1 MKLCFELKTI
11 PDLDLFK
18 YQALSEQGVDG
29 VLVKMESFLRQWQN
43 ISSIYKIQIT
53 LCINYDP
60 DKPNGENISVYMLF
74 SFEDER
80 LKSSILSMM
89 QASPISDF
97 YAFVICEEI
106 PDAISKRAYHHK
118 HIIKKCERKRDCV
131 KGEGRETIP
140 LFFVETWKGNESGRL
155 YDMLKSMSALNKTA
169 AYCVV
174 LRGTSAYSEVY
185 TSLEKPITFLR
196 NRTINRNS
204 GEIKLIKDNNPSQPR
219 DVAAEETLKVYEEFL
234 KSVSSNPC
242 YRANIYAL
250 ADDEVTANL
259 ILSTACGESVEEGN
273 WEIMRQSGGQY
284 YQIDDYE
291 QYNRTMPQSLKYWST
306 MFTLSEIAPFFRLPA
321 IYDGENI
328 KIKKETEPDAMA
340 GELYLGTNPQG
351 YDINIPVGLLK
362 KHAFVCGVPG
372 AGKTNTMLHI
382 CYTLWKKCRIPFLV
396 MEPAKK
402 EYRALAQ
409 TDIEEL
415 LVFSPSSGS
424 KLSLTINPFEFP
436 KGMSLSEHIQ
446 NLMDVFEGAFPLTPP
461 LPALLDRAI
470 EGVYEDYGWDTDD
483 INDGE
488 KTYPT
493 MRELYDRLSFELE
506 QTDYDGEVRG
516 NMKSALEMRIG
527 SLLRRDLGNVFDAR
541 YSTLSPESLLKYPII
556 IEMESL
562 GRGPSNFMTLMLC
575 TLIREV
581 LRVDPNA
588 DSEMSVRH
596 VIFIEEAHNLIA
608 QSTGE
613 TGGDDANPKIA
624 ATNYIVAMLAEVRAL
639 REGII
644 IADQLP
650 TAMAPEVIKNTNLK
664 IVHRLTSSDDRG
676 LIGST
681 MSASDMQVEALSTY
695 LPGNALITYEGL
707 LKPFRMQI
715 TAFELKDAPDTSDLL
730 TLMRTREKQVAFSRF
745 TTDVRLDKL
754 KEKWESELN
763 QMMVDYNKLVKDCSM
778 LRTATIRD
786 DIKELISIIIKDQLG
801 IDEYIKPMR
810 KILRKYQKTLK
821 TSLVEYDDEFIED
834 AHKTIEKIENNVR
847 LLVESCNDG

>member
-1 MKLCFELKTI
+1 MELCFELKKL

-18 YQALSEQGVDG
+18 YQALSEQGVEG

-43 ISSIYKIQIT
+43 ISAIYKIQIN
-53 LCINYDP
+53 LCISYDP
-60 DKPNGENISVYMLF
+60 ERPNGENISVHLLF
-74 SFEDER
+74 RYSDDK
-80 LKSSILSMM
+80 LTDNILLMM
-89 QASPISDF
+89 KASPVSDF
-97 YAFVICEEI
+97 YNFVVCNEVPYI
-106 PDAISKRAYHHK
+106 ISHRTYRYK
-118 HIIKKCERKRDCV
+118 HIIKKCERRRDCV
-131 KGEGRETIP
+131 RGEGRDIIP
-140 LFFVETWKGNESGRL
+140 LFYVETWKGREEGRL
-155 YDMLKSMSALNKTA
+155 YDMLKSMSALNRPA
-169 AYCVV
+169 AYCVA
-174 LRGTSAYSEVY
+174 LCGTNAYTEAYS
-185 TSLEKPITFLR
+185 SLEKPITFLR
-196 NRTINRNS
+196 NRTVNRNA
-204 GEIKLIKDNNPSQPR
+204 GEIKLVKDDSYTQPR
-219 DVAAEETLKVYEEFL
+219 DVVAEETLKVYEDFL
-234 KSVSSNPC
+234 KNVSGNPC
-242 YRANIYAL
+242 YRANLYVL
-250 ADDEVTANL
+250 ADDEITANL

-273 WEIMRQSGGQY
+273 WEIMKQKEGSY
-284 YQIDDYE
+284 LPTDAYE
-291 QYNRTMPQSLKYWST
+291 QYSRILPQSLMYWPT
-306 MFTLSEIAPFFRLPA
+306 MFTLSEIAPFFRFPA
-321 IYDGENI
+321 IYDGEDI
-328 KIKKETEPDAMA
+328 KIKKETEPDAME
-340 GELYLGTNPQG
+340 GELFLGNNLQG
-351 YDINIPVGLLK
+351 YDINIPVNLLK

-382 CYTLWKKCRIPFLV
+382 CYTLWKRCHIPFLV

-493 MRELYDRLSFELE
+493 IRELYDRLAFELE

-541 YSTLSPESLLKYPII
+541 YSTLSPEDLLKYPII
-556 IEMESL
+556 IEMESM

-588 DSEMSVRH
+588 DSDMTVRH

-639 REGII
+639 REGIV

-695 LPGNALITYEGL
+695 MPGNALVTYEGL

-715 TAFELKDAPDTSDLL
+715 TPFKLKDAPDTSELL
-730 TLMRTREKQVAFSRF
+730 NMMKSREKQVAFSRF

-754 KEKWESELN
+754 KEQWDSEFR
-763 QMMVDYNKLVKDCSM
+763 QMMVDYNKLVKDCSI
-778 LRTATIRD
+778 LRAATIRD
-786 DIKELISIIIKDQLG
+786 DIKEIVSTITRDELG

-810 KILRKYQKTLK
+810 KILRKYEKALN
-821 TSLVEYDDEFIED
+821 TSLEVYDDGFIEEARNTLD
-834 AHKTIEKIENNVR
+834 KVENNVR
-847 LLVESCNDG
+847 ILINSCRNE